1 MSKSFKQDSKKRM
14 AGKNYQIESLEP
26 RFLMDASSGYSA
38 DEWNKELSCIVAPS
52 VWTNLSELK
61 QNEAED
67 LIVDGLFVVNKDTAV
82 TERAKV
88 SDLLDC
94 DGVAETDFGFFELN
108 DMLYCVQEEIR
119 EIIGEFPEDVNIT
132 AKQLFDELKKE
143 QSTTYSYGDF
153 KSKVYYH
160 AESVRGGRISLNI
173 TAEKTLDKQDK
184 LDKKLS
190 VDLSKTTVEIESKFD
205 FSSYTQKLDFTFIL
219 DGDAS
224 NDVDLSSTAT
234 FTVKFDEGSGE
245 EFPAKFGV
253 LGLSK
258 DSGDVTIESK
268 WDVSSKWNASTKKL
282 VTESKIEN
290 GLGAVLSYNI
300 QEFEDTFTPDKKSG
314 KYEYIEDVKYI
325 YQKDVWDND
334 ESKIRWNNTDILKYK
349 TFSMGKIL
357 EKLQGISAKLTAI
370 QNGDYYDNNV
380 DFGGSLSRN
389 AHSLLDLS
397 DLLADVI
404 NNPPSTLQELV
415 SRLKEN
421 EYSTY
426 DDKKAQRI
434 EVQAKGISIPVSLK
448 ISNPNFPVAL
458 SKDWLETFFNVEVL
472 ENKFVRV
479 DSDATLKFN
488 LFVPFF
494 GSERATAADSLYRL
508 GLNQGDEQLSAV
520 IGAKAIVAEE
530 MDHYY
535 AGESSLS
542 KYVDSIKGACSN
554 KYGSKIKNLNSCVD
568 NDAVSYALY
577 YNLRSEASVLT
588 NQSADDN
595 EGLFDLSRLA
605 EFKGV
610 TPKEGFVVKWNSSYR
625 SITYENINQDRKEFV
640 ASSIDEF
647 VSLLA
652 SVFSRSENKC
662 VQKLRVVSIGNN
674 YIAVLF
680 DANQIP
686 REDVPEDE
694 SAETYI
700 CDDLKEYLTIDG
712 FDVESAFKVGNLK
725 EIWLSNELPPA
736 RYNVSAKMTV
746 VVGAEAHDIDF
757 GAGYFNTASSVG
769 EIASCLQE
777 MINLKF
783 RWEIDDPKNEI
794 EYKPAQLL
802 VESYEG
808 RIRFVSLQD
817 YSVDFHDEDFAE
829 WLGFESYVSAF
840 DAKWQTHVVVATSE
854 KDLEKHFIDE
864 LYPSARID
872 KNKTDDLENS
882 FEMLFTVD
890 GSSKTVK
897 MKKSDFESAKWSVEY
912 AEIIQKKINAAF
924 GWKADAALLYVI
936 SYDDKICFKA
946 SKEFTVGTTDRSV
959 LSWLGF
965 YDFSPLDV
973 GGKTVLVVNKYHT
986 FYSEKIELDDI
997 YGLKADV
1004 AISFV
1009 VGDDR
1014 LDVVLDY
1021 KKMKDLDS
1029 LGALRGYIEQ
1039 QIENSYADKDSS
1051 MPLDVLCRNGGLCFR
1066 SVENFTIRFSSSTC
1080 AKVLGFSSR
1089 AIKDENSSEYVAV
1102 LPEST
1107 IKYEDVVK
1115 MDSVEVTV
1123 GISEDN
1129 RMEELTFSLSLAS
1142 IVELYQKQK
1151 TPLKNCTVKE
1161 ILGALVLKINSEISA
1176 AQNHGEI
1183 LSYFV
1188 LDGVTIVAA
1197 EGYEMT
1203 HRILE
1208 IKDINGYTIASVLGL
1223 CGKYGVN
1230 PDYERESFFVDA
1242 NLVEDAIDDDS
1253 KVPLLKD
1260 FYLRLSN
1267 KIVDG
1272 KIDVDAR
1279 YGIFG
1284 EKITGDLTGFS
1295 CITRLKHD
1303 NLIRLSGLGKLSYD
1317 YTENGNLSNKALDV
1331 SLDPLLTGGDTVF
1344 KADFKFNKDKNEVT
1358 ITPHVDNAKE
1368 DPSKK
1373 YGLNTENG
1381 GFNQQRYSMVDLY
1394 DDLSQKMYGKWIN
1407 TYFSKADTSSLNNIQ
1422 LPILGSSILEM
1433 MGMRNKFEELNEY
1446 LTKIRSGSNVQEVI
1460 DYITNR
1466 IGIDVAAKY
1475 KHVYET
1481 NTTTLKLSFTWSS
1494 SIYNQPIE
1502 LDSLNLGRNDFSLN
1516 GLFHAYIKASLKFSC
1531 NVYIV
1536 TKNNSSKAHMTVGTP
1551 TLEGNLTLDVN
1562 RISTDIEINSLEQD
1576 AQGNKILKQAEFQV
1590 ESLSSNKSSVHLSAN
1605 IEDNKNVH
1613 LSLKGLLYVYKYGA
1627 DAGCIDIYCDETV
1640 SKTPKTVV
1648 YYSLDGNQT
1657 ALGEVKSG
1665 SVKLSLENVKDL
1677 CLKETGLFD
1686 KFRSSVDGLSNTV
1699 RRLQS
1704 SLNATLVS
1712 GNIRHIPL
1720 VGESVV
1726 NIGDSLSFLNEEFIE
1741 PLRKFVYKKTDGLN
1755 AYTVTEKLYSLL
1767 RNYIHTGTTDSLAQC
1782 NDGSP
1787 VWWAQKKFNRYY
1799 HGIQFYESED
1809 EAYWHLRLCL
1819 NYALEKNADFDLG
1832 FPGLGLRADGGVQ
1845 IDLSVVLDIGF
1856 GISKTDGV
1864 FILLSNGYEEKP
1876 KSNKDETE
1884 LNENGTEHVG
1894 DDLRITLR
1902 VKPNASIEGSLGF
1915 LAMTAN
1921 VQNTVTDP
1929 IILGVDLNDGHK
1941 LDSTALD
1948 DRNTDRAAKTI
1959 IRMRE
1964 LMSGLS
1970 TEANLRG
1977 EINLKMPMSLG
1988 IGGYSVSAPHID
2000 TELNVNWSSDF
2011 GTGMGDL
2018 NAVAFNNIVFD
2029 CGSFVKNTIGGVVQ
2043 KINKVIDPVRPIIK
2057 FLQSEIPVL
2066 NKLPAGGV
2074 HITVLDL
2081 VKKFG
2086 NKKKMNF
2093 GFLDDIIEID
2103 NMVKK
2108 LDGYANKGIY
2118 IGSWNVIQTG
2128 ENVKKDKKDDGL
2140 RFIRGQIANVEKFV
2154 TDNLEKCGFK
2164 ESYVDKLSGYVD
2176 TVSSIVDNP
2185 DAYVD
2190 YANEAISDKV
2200 ASLKSVA
2207 SKWSLKSSEGSS
2219 TSEIQKPEFGGNW
2232 MFPIIDNPSAEIMK
2246 ILAGGHADLVIF
2258 DMKPLKFSFDW
2269 SKSFP
2274 IIGPLCADVG
2284 FSFGVDIDL
2293 CFGYDTYGVE
2303 RWARSNFKNFGA
2315 LIDGF
2320 YVADWDPVSGEDVAE
2335 VLFHSGVVAGASV
2348 GGRFGVNVGLN
2359 LNVNLDFKDPNDDG
2373 KIRLT
2378 EMAEMLSLNPLDTF
2392 DVSASISARAY
2403 AYLDV
2408 VFYRKEWTLWSSGAL
2423 DLFSTAS
2430 KQKDA
2435 LASRCGEN
2443 LVVNVGEYAKE
2454 NSVKAYSED
2463 GDDIVKIRVTDSDV
2477 VDISLG
2483 EGEDAVHRSYKVKEN
2498 NLCIYAGEGRDHIEI
2513 SCDKKV
2519 SAKFN
2524 IIVYGGNDDD
2534 CIDFSNLSLADGFFA
2549 IAVGSAGSDFIAG
2562 SASGTNYLFGDDGDW
2577 GYTPESKDK
2586 KKKVVAQAYSYPAE
2600 AGDTDVILGGSGA
2613 VNYIFGG
2620 AGSDFIVGGASENFI
2635 FADYGRIRNVNGK
2648 MIADRHDVFDD
2659 GGDDLVYGNSGVDHI
2674 YGGAGSD
2681 WILANKGNDEIYGG
2695 QGNDVLLGGSG
2706 DDAIYGGDGT
2716 DVIFGDAPFK
2726 SDMVIARGDNDK
2738 QLGALLPYTLVA
2750 HDLKGMV
2757 DIEGKYISP
2766 FFEMIDKNGVEID
2779 AIKMFDFVD
2788 KYVDGSLDSVTKWAN
2803 VLLKEELKKQ
2813 KIEDATTADASD
2825 LAKALK
2831 KIFKDFAP
2839 VETSV
2844 TNGSDVI
2851 DGGNGADVIFG
2862 DDGQNASGNT
2872 IPKGGDDII
2881 TGGAGNDFVDGD
2893 GGDDTINAGSGM
2905 DIVYGGRGND
2915 TLDGGIGDDF
2925 VFGDDGWAD
2934 YDNSTWRRAG
2944 WFGGSEISSYEKR
2957 SFGETIAT
2965 VTSVFDISDKA
2976 KSNAGGDDTIV
2987 AGNDSDFV
2995 DGQGGNDSY
3004 KIRFMGGPNETFT
3017 NVMDSGNDTNDS
3029 MTVYGTLIDDNI
3041 LIRNSDRGL
3050 GMIGLLPDGADKTA
3064 LERVNYW
3071 RSDVNG
3077 GVDFVSIESDDGDDL
3092 IAVDGTLTAMSI
3104 DSGSGDDVINV
3115 GQRYDFFIEHGYD
3128 CFDHNTIMLQQGHL
3142 SIGNQHSL
3150 YVNGGVGKNVYNVL
3164 HVNGALSIQGGSDRM
3179 DMALYNLFSFIGSD
3193 GSVVKNKGV
3202 VTLFGKDSWGTGRPY
3217 FAYNYTTDN
3226 GYTTTL
3232 EGIIKSQDFS
3242 GVVNFYGTSL
3252 SDTFIYTDTALLSD
3266 AYEVLFYGAGYY
3278 NIDVRGGDKVY
3289 HAYNDMDASE
3299 NSTTTNQFKKLVSSL
3314 KTNTANNIEVLFTR
3328 DYQAGEPYPGG
3339 TNSDIKNADYVRM
3352 LEVEEGSKARRFGIK
3367 LSKKPQGT
3375 VTVRITVPEISEESW
3390 KRGERGVMI
3399 KDGENKVKT
3408 KILTFNSSDFN
3419 QLKYIEFEV
3428 EQDSVLMDC
3437 NFSSLMIDVTS
3448 TSQQDLVESSSLP
3461 FYQKKSL
3468 ETDMND
3474 FVETTLNDECYVQL
3488 KYSTVG
3494 MSQSD
3499 IDALRFDLQTSKG
3512 RYLLTAQ
3519 RREFEEGYFFKLVGS
3534 RIYICDNQTGLPS
3547 AQTGTMCLLSGS
3559 FNMVY
3564 SMNYRISHD
3573 PDVGALYTRFGRSRV
3588 TSFTQEKLDK
3598 IGPAI
3603 PVAYPETLMFSGE
3616 KRRNAPPA
3624 PAAAPAAPVIASSD
3638 AAGISTEVVLE
3649 EGLPGFISVGE
3660 DETIRF
3666 KIYAPKSANP
3676 SVALMVNSE
3685 DGKSLPALT
3694 WIWDDV
3700 NKKRKSVMEEL
3711 DLSYQVDISDAESED
3726 DFIYVY
3732 LHAAKACQFV
3742 ASALVG

>member
-1 MSKSFKQDSKKRM
+1 MSKSFKKNSQKRISGKK
-14 AGKNYQIESLEP
+14 YQIESLEP
-26 RFLMDASSGYSA
+26 RFLMDASSGYSV
-38 DEWNKELSCIVAPS
+38 DDWNKELDCIVDTPFWLTNDES
-52 VWTNLSELK
+52 VN
-61 QNEAED
+61 D
-67 LIVDGLFVVNKDTAV
+67 LVIDGLFVVNKDTAV
-82 TERAKV
+82 TERAV
-88 SDLLDC
+88 VRDLLDC
-94 DGVAETDFGFFELN
+94 DKASETDFGIFSLG
-108 DMLYCVQEEIR
+108 DMLSQVKEDIQKVFDGFSEE
-119 EIIGEFPEDVNIT
+119 E
-132 AKQLFDELKKE
+132 
-143 QSTTYSYGDF
+143 
-153 KSKVYYH
+153 
-160 AESVRGGRISLNI
+160 NI
-173 TAEKTLDKQDK
+173 TAEQLFEKLKDKDKENVPYQVENLRDGHFSLKVQAEKKLKK
-184 LDKKLS
+184 LDKVFS
-190 VDLSKTTVEIESKFD
+190 ADLSKTSIEIESNFD
-205 FSSYTQKLDFTFIL
+205 FSSYNQKLEFVFVL
-219 DGDAS
+219 DGDAD
-224 NDVDLSSTAT
+224 NNVGLTSTST
-234 FTVKFDEGSGE
+234 FTLEFDEESKDSGNS
-245 EFPAKFGV
+245 PKFGV
-253 LGLSK
+253 LNLTK
-258 DSGDVTIESK
+258 PSGEVTIATQ
-268 WDVSSKWNASTKKL
+268 WNASSEWNSETAEMDLKSEVK
-282 VTESKIEN
+282 N
-290 GLGAVLSYNI
+290 GLGADLSYRIENI
-300 QEFEDTFTPDKKSG
+300 EDTFAGDEDG
-314 KYEYIEDVKYI
+314 KYVEDVTYK
-325 YQKDVWDND
+325 YQKKLWADEEGSWDN
-334 ESKIRWNNTDILKYK
+334 TGILKYN
-349 TFSMGKIL
+349 TFSMGKII

-380 DFGGSLSRN
+380 DFGGCLSRN
-389 AHSLLDLS
+389 AHSLLNLS

-404 NNPPSTLQELV
+404 NNPPNTLQELV
-415 SRLKEN
+415 TRLKEN
-421 EYSTY
+421 EYSAY
-426 DDKKAQRI
+426 GKDDGETDGKSEYKDSPKITVRAN
-434 EVQAKGISIPVSLK
+434 GIYIPVSLEILK
-448 ISNPNFPVAL
+448 SISSVAL

-472 ENKFVRV
+472 ENKFVEV
-479 DSDATLKFN
+479 TSNATVGFG

-494 GSERATAADSLYRL
+494 DSEKATATDSLKLL
-508 GLNQGDEQLSAV
+508 GLNQDDEQLSAV
-520 IGAKAIVAEE
+520 IGAKAIVANE

-577 YNLRSEASVLT
+577 YNLSSEASVLT

-595 EGLFDLSRLA
+595 EGLFDLSRYA
-605 EFKGV
+605 EFKDV
-610 TPKEGFVVKWNSSYR
+610 SPKEGFVIKWNSSYR
-625 SITYENINQDRKEFV
+625 SITYENIKQERKEFV

-700 CDDLKEYLTIDG
+700 CDDLKENLIISG
-712 FDVESAFKVGNLK
+712 LDVAKTFKTNNLK
-725 EIWLSNELPPA
+725 EVWLSNELPPA
-736 RYNVSAKMTV
+736 RFDSSAKMTV
-746 VVGAEAHDIDF
+746 VVGTEAHDIDIS
-757 GAGYFNTASSVG
+757 AGYFNSASCVG
-769 EIASCLQE
+769 DIASCLQE

-783 RWEIDDPKNEI
+783 HWEMEDSKKGI

-808 RIRFVSLQD
+808 RLRFVSLQD
-817 YSVDFHDEDFAE
+817 YSIDFRDEEFAE

-840 DAKWQTHVVVATSE
+840 DVKWRNHVVIATSE
-854 KDLEKHFIDE
+854 NDVEKNLMDEVCASWKIGENETAEDLAK
-864 LYPSARID
+864 
-872 KNKTDDLENS
+872 S
-882 FEMLFTVD
+882 FEIIFTVD
-890 GSSKTVK
+890 GVSKSVGF
-897 MKKSDFESAKWSVEY
+897 KKSAFKSAKWGTEF
-912 AEIIQKKINAAF
+912 AEIIQKKINDAF
-924 GWKADAALLYVI
+924 GWQANAVQLYVI
-936 SYDDKICFKA
+936 SYNDKICFK
-946 SKEFTVGTTDRSV
+946 SLKDFTVGTKDANV
-959 LSWLGF
+959 LKWLGF
-965 YDFSPLDV
+965 YNYFRGQKDGDTVYEVVKYKEISSEEIDF
-973 GGKTVLVVNKYHT
+973 
-986 FYSEKIELDDI
+986 DDI
-997 YGLKADV
+997 KGMEEDAVID
-1004 AISFV
+1004 FV
-1009 VGDDR
+1009 FDGYDQSVNLNR
-1014 LDVVLDY
+1014 
-1021 KKMKDLDS
+1021 KKMAKLNNLHEFAD
-1029 LGALRGYIEQ
+1029 YISEQ
-1039 QIENSYADKDSS
+1039 IKSTSVVVSVK
-1051 MPLDVLCRNGGLCFR
+1051 NGGLYFR
-1066 SVENFTIRFSSSTC
+1066 APENFDISFPSHSC
-1080 AKVLGFSSR
+1080 AKILGFSSR
-1089 AIKDENSSEYVAV
+1089 TIEDVDYGIITT
-1102 LPEST
+1102 LPSVSIE
-1107 IKYEDVVK
+1107 YEDVVK
-1115 MDSVEVTV
+1115 TDSIEVTV
-1123 GISEDN
+1123 GIDEN
-1129 RMEELTFSLSLAS
+1129 NHMKETTFSVNLLPL
-1142 IVELYQKQK
+1142 VESYRNEE
-1151 TPLKNCTVKE
+1151 TPLNSCKIKE
-1161 ILGALVLKINSEISA
+1161 ILDALVLKINAEISI
-1176 AQNHGEI
+1176 AQE
-1183 LSYFV
+1183 LEETVSFFV
-1188 LDGVTIVAA
+1188 LDGVKIVAA
-1197 EGYEMT
+1197 EGYEVT

-1208 IKDINGYTIASVLGL
+1208 IKDINGYTIASLLGL

-1242 NLVEDAIDDDS
+1242 HLVDEAIEDDA
-1253 KVPLLKD
+1253 KVPLFED
-1260 FYLRLSN
+1260 FALEITN
-1267 KIVDG
+1267 EITDG
-1272 KIDVDAR
+1272 NIDIDAR

-1284 EKITGDLTGFS
+1284 EKITGNLTGFS
-1295 CITRLKHD
+1295 CTTTLD
-1303 NLIRLSGLGKLSYD
+1303 GGEAIRLSGLGELSCVYGAD
-1317 YTENGNLSNKALDV
+1317 HDLNNMILDV
-1331 SLDPLLTGGDTVF
+1331 SLDPSLSGGKSVF
-1344 KADFKFNKDKNEVT
+1344 KAGFKYNQQKKEVT
-1358 ITPHVDNAKE
+1358 ITPYVGEDEIK
-1368 DPSKK
+1368 DPSKI

-1381 GFNQQRYSMVDLY
+1381 GFNQQHYSMAGLY
-1394 DDLSQKMYGKWIN
+1394 DGLSKNMCGKWIN
-1407 TYFSKADTSSLNNIQ
+1407 TYFSKKSTFNFDKIQ
-1422 LPILGSSILEM
+1422 LPILGSSILEI
-1433 MGMRNKFEELNEY
+1433 MGLRNKFEEMKNY
-1446 LTKIRSGSNVQEVI
+1446 LTNVRSGSNIQEVI
-1460 DYITNR
+1460 DYIESR
-1466 IGIDVAAKY
+1466 IGFGVSAKY
-1475 KHVYET
+1475 THDYEA
-1481 NTTTLKLSFTWSS
+1481 NKTTLKLSFTWEKG
-1494 SIYNQPIE
+1494 IHNQPIE
-1502 LDSLNLGRNDFSLN
+1502 LDSLNFGRDDFGLN
-1516 GLFHAYIKASLKFSC
+1516 GLFHAYIDAALKFSC
-1531 NVYIV
+1531 DVYIEAY
-1536 TKNNSSKAHMTVGTP
+1536 NNSSTIGMTVCDP
-1551 TLEGNLTLDVN
+1551 TLKANLTVDVN
-1562 RISTDIEINSLEQD
+1562 RISTDIEINALEQD
-1576 AQGNKILKQAEFQV
+1576 AQGNKILKQAEYQV
-1590 ESLSSNKSSVHLSAN
+1590 ESDSPWNSFVHLDAG
-1605 IEDNKNVH
+1605 IKEDGNVY
-1613 LSLKGLLYVYKYGA
+1613 LNLDGRLFVYKYGA
-1627 DAGCIDIYCDETV
+1627 DAGFINVHCSGTV
-1640 SKTPKTVV
+1640 SSTPETVV
-1648 YYSLDGNQT
+1648 YYRLNGKQT
-1657 ALGEVKSG
+1657 ALGRVQTGFVELHLEDVKN
-1665 SVKLSLENVKDL
+1665 LT
-1677 CLKETGLFD
+1677 LKETGLFD

-1704 SLNATLVS
+1704 SLNTTLVS

-1720 VGESVV
+1720 VGESIV
-1726 NIGDSLSFLNEEFIE
+1726 NVSDSLSFLNEDFIE

-1767 RNYIHTGTTDSLAQC
+1767 SDYIPTGSSESLAQC
-1782 NDGSP
+1782 SEGMP
-1787 VWWAQKKFNRYY
+1787 IWWAQKQFNRYY

-1809 EAYWHLRLCL
+1809 EAYWHLRLCV
-1819 NYALEKNADFDLG
+1819 NYTLEKNADFDLG
-1832 FPGLGLRADGGVQ
+1832 FPGIGLRADGGVE
-1845 IDLSVVLDIGF
+1845 IALKVVLDIGF

-1876 KSNKDETE
+1876 TSNKDEVE
-1884 LNENGTEHVG
+1884 LNESGSGHVG
-1894 DDLRITLR
+1894 DDLRITIT
-1902 VKPNASIEGSLGF
+1902 VKPKASIEGSLGF
-1915 LAMTAN
+1915 LAMTAS
-1921 VQNTVTDP
+1921 VVNTVKDP
-1929 IILGVDLNDGHK
+1929 IILGVDLNDGNK
-1941 LDSTALD
+1941 SDEDASDDEKKNTAALN
-1948 DRNTDRAAKTI
+1948 DRNSDRSAKTL
-1959 IRMRE
+1959 IRMNE
-1964 LMSGLS
+1964 LGSGLS
-1970 TEANLRG
+1970 VQSNLRG
-1977 EINLKMPMSLG
+1977 EINLNMPMSLG

-2011 GTGMGDL
+2011 GTGMGEL
-2018 NAVAFNNIVFD
+2018 NAVAFNDIVFD
-2029 CGSFVKNTIGGVVQ
+2029 CGSFVKNTIGGVIQ

-2108 LDGYANKGIY
+2108 LNGYVNKGIY
-2118 IGSWNVIQTG
+2118 IGSWDVFQKG
-2128 ENVKKDKKDDGL
+2128 KKVKEDLKDAGSE
-2140 RFIRGQIANVEKFV
+2140 FIYGQITNAEKFV
-2154 TDNLEKCGFK
+2154 TDYLEKYGLK
-2164 ESYVDKLSGYVD
+2164 ASYVDKVSTYVD
-2176 TVSSIVDNP
+2176 AAAAVTED
-2185 DAYVD
+2185 YV
-2190 YANEAISDKV
+2190 NEAISNKV
-2200 ASLKSVA
+2200 SALKNVA
-2207 SKWSLKSSEGSS
+2207 SKWSLSSSGGSS

-2246 ILAGGHADLVIF
+2246 ILVGGHADLVIF
-2258 DMKPLKFSFDW
+2258 DMKPLKFGFDW

-2303 RWARSNFKNFGA
+2303 RWAQSNFKNFGA

-2320 YVADWDPVSGEDVAE
+2320 YVADWDPVSGEDIAE
-2335 VLFHSGVVAGASV
+2335 VVFHSGVVAGASV

-2498 NLCIYAGEGRDHIEI
+2498 NLCIYAGEGSDHIEI

-2620 AGSDFIVGGASENFI
+2620 AGNDFIVGGSGENFI
-2635 FADYGRIRNVNGK
+2635 FGDFGRLKNENGK
-2648 MIADRHDVFDD
+2648 FVADRHDTFDE
-2659 GGDDLVYGNSGVDHI
+2659 GGDDLVYGRDGVDHI

-2681 WILANKGNDEIYGG
+2681 YIRANGGNDEVHGG
-2695 QGNDVLLGGSG
+2695 QGNDVVYGGSG
-2706 DDAIYGGDGT
+2706 NDAIYGGDGT
-2716 DVIFGDAPFK
+2716 DVIFGDTPFK
-2726 SDMVIARGDNDK
+2726 SDMVIARSDNSNES
-2738 QLGALLPYTLVA
+2738 QLPYTLVA
-2750 HDLKGMV
+2750 HDLKGME
-2757 DIEGKYISP
+2757 DINKICISP
-2766 FFEMIDKNGVEID
+2766 FFNVIEENGKKIDVVKL
-2779 AIKMFDFVD
+2779 FDFVD
-2788 KYVDGSLDSVTKWAN
+2788 EYVDRSWNSLSQSKND
-2803 VLLKEELKKQ
+2803 LLKDALVGCESDEEKIISLK
-2813 KIEDATTADASD
+2813 EMFSD
-2825 LAKALK
+2825 L
-2831 KIFKDFAP
+2831 
-2839 VETSV
+2839 TSV
-2844 TNGSDVI
+2844 EEKVSNGSDVI

-2862 DDGQNASGNT
+2862 DDGKDAADD
-2872 IPKGGDDII
+2872 GGDDVI
-2881 TGGAGNDFVDGD
+2881 TGGAGNDFIDGD
-2893 GGDDTINAGSGM
+2893 AGADTINGGSGM

-2915 TLDGGIGDDF
+2915 TLDGGSGKDF

-2934 YDNSTWRRAG
+2934 YERTTWQG
-2944 WFGGSEISSYEKR
+2944 TQWFGQTLILGFEEEA
-2957 SFGETIAT
+2957 FGETIAS
-2965 VTSVFDISDKA
+2965 VTSVFGIPDNA
-2976 KSNAGGDDTIV
+2976 KSNLGGDDTIV

-2995 DGQGGNDSY
+2995 DGQGGNDTY
-3004 KIRFMGGPNETFT
+3004 KIHFMGGPNKIVT

-3041 LIRNSDRGL
+3041 LIRSTDWGL

-3071 RSDVNG
+3071 RPHENG
-3077 GVDFVSIESDDGDDL
+3077 GVDFVSVESDDGDDL

-3104 DSGSGDDVINV
+3104 DSGSGDDVINI
-3115 GQRYDFFIEHGYD
+3115 GQLYDFFIEQVYD
-3128 CFDHNTIMLQQGHL
+3128 CFDHNTISVQQGKL
-3142 SIGNQHSL
+3142 SLGNQHSL
-3150 YVNGGVGKNVYNVL
+3150 YVNGGLGKNVYNVL
-3164 HVNGALSIQGGSDRM
+3164 HVNGALSIQGGSDRR

-3193 GSVVKNKGV
+3193 GSVVKNKGA

-3217 FAYNYTTDN
+3217 FGFNYTTDN
-3226 GYTTTL
+3226 GYTMTL
-3232 EGIIKSQDFS
+3232 EDLIRSQDFS
-3242 GVVNFYGTSL
+3242 GVVNFYGTSS

-3289 HAYNDMDASE
+3289 HAYNDMDATE
-3299 NSTTTNQFKKLVSSL
+3299 NSTTQNNFNSLVKNL
-3314 KTNTANNIEVLFTR
+3314 KAKNANNIEVLFTR
-3328 DYQAGEPYPGG
+3328 DYSADESYPGG

-3352 LEVEEGSKARRFGIK
+3352 LEVEEGTTARFGIK

-3390 KRGERGVMI
+3390 NRGERGVMI

-3408 KILTFNSSDFN
+3408 KILTFNSSN
-3419 QLKYIEFEV
+3419 YKQLKYIEFEV

-3468 ETDMND
+3468 EKDMND

-3488 KYSTVG
+3488 KYNAEG

-3499 IDALRFDLQTSKG
+3499 IDALCFELQTSKG

-3519 RREFEEGYFFKLVGS
+3519 RREFEEGYFFKLAGS

-3649 EGLPGFISVGE
+3649 EGLPGFITVGE

-3666 KIYAPKSANP
+3666 KISAPKFTSPN
-3676 SVALMVNSE
+3676 VALMVNSE

-3694 WIWDDV
+3694 WSWDDSS
-3700 NKKRKSVMEEL
+3700 KKRRSVEEDV
-3711 DLSYQVDISDAESED
+3711 DLSYQVNLSDVASED

-3742 ASALVG
+3742 ASAFVS